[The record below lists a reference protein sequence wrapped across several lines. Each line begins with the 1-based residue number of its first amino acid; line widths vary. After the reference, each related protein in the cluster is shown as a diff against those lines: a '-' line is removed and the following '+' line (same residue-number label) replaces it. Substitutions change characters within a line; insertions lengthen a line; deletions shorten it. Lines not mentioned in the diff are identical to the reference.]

1 MTLLRTSHTVC
12 YVLRR
17 FLEGWAGGGGPLS
30 LNPLPAP
37 VSAEGITDTEMLI
50 FDGRVA
56 KYGPGQKKESFC
68 PIPGNNSIF
77 AGRRFVCTRSDFL
90 SFGSFFFKFRFPIP
104 RDMAPKCWKGCQIL
118 RSRNSRS
125 RKITQD
131 HASLEMAQA
140 PQPGASHP
148 HAPGVQ
154 MT

>member
-1 MTLLRTSHTVC
+1 MIYRVAERAVGWWLGSGHGRPAGGEARRPPKLSRNVVFYFFIDVPRRLLCLETLSGGV
-12 YVLRR
+12 
-17 FLEGWAGGGGPLS
+17 GGGPLS

-90 SFGSFFFKFRFPIP
+90 SLGSFFFKLWFPIP
-104 RDMAPKCWKGCQIL
+104 RDMAPK
-118 RSRNSRS
+118 
-125 RKITQD
+125 
-131 HASLEMAQA
+131 
-140 PQPGASHP
+140 
-148 HAPGVQ
+148 
-154 MT
+154 